1 MSCVDSKI
9 LTIACAAWPVLS
21 LENLRLPVLFCQAEN
36 AILEAAAEGLI
47 YIFLK
52 ECRYVKN
59 KYRFSGPDLIQSKYN
74 TLGGATVQQ
83 RYRQEKQT
91 QMMQMQMSDKPVIKE
106 DNRIFRVQNPMR
118 SELSLSLF
126 FLFKGHIARS
136 VKKTREAHS
145 QVNIIFGKVGGSWWK
160 PEFRIIVGGKNKKT
174 VQLAMEML
182 QKKLNGEKEKK
193 EKKAEKK

>member
-1 MSCVDSKI
+1 M
-9 LTIACAAWPVLS
+9 
-21 LENLRLPVLFCQAEN
+21 
-36 AILEAAAEGLI
+36 
-47 YIFLK
+47 
-52 ECRYVKN
+52 
-59 KYRFSGPDLIQSKYN
+59 
-74 TLGGATVQQ
+74 QQ